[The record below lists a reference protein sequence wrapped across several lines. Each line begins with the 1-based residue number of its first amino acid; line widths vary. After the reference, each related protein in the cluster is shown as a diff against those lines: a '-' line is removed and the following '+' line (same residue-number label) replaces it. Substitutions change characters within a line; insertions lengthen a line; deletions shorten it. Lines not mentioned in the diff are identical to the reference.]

1 MTTKFDVGQDVLV
14 KATIKH
20 IHVYSGNC
28 VNYDIQIHGTTT
40 TLCDIPEDDFIANT
54 SEESLQFDICP
65 TDEDSGVIAF

>member
-20 IHVYSGNC
+20 ICIYSDRVG
-28 VNYDIQIHGTTT
+28 YDIQLGRT
-40 TLCDIPEDDFIANT
+40 TLCDIPEDNLIVNT

-65 TDEDSGVIAF
+65 TDEDSGAIAF